1 MIYLITGTPG
11 TGKTSFAVSMILN
24 NTDGLF
30 YTDQDGQK
38 IPRPLYFC
46 HIDGL
51 DEKRF
56 KAHRLTEEELQS
68 APLKEIVPQGA
79 VIIVDEADYTYP
91 VRSSGKAVP
100 PYIQTLKELRH
111 EGFTLI
117 LMTQHPSM
125 IDIYV
130 RQLVGKHFH
139 LERKAVGSKCYEF
152 YKCVTELNNPASVSG
167 VTARWY
173 KPDPKTFK
181 YYKSASKHIKF
192 TKKTP
197 LVVWVLLGLIL
208 FIAIKGYGVFT
219 KHSGKSEIQA
229 AQNQP
234 KLLEQQSSVKQQG
247 HFSNFGTANS
257 QNVVLTV
264 ETLTPTLENHEES
277 APIYDGVRKVVDFP
291 QIKGCVLMER
301 AERTYSC
308 TCYTQQGSVSP
319 VTISYCQAYL
329 QRRPFNPY
337 QLPNNPVMGD
347 NRQQVTF
354 NQTANP

>member
-11 TGKTSFAVSMILN
+11 TGKTSFAVSMLLN

-30 YTDQDGQK
+30 YTEQDGQK

-51 DEKRF
+51 NEKKF

-68 APLKEIVPQGA
+68 APLKEIVPQGS

-130 RQLVGKHFH
+130 RQLVGKHYH

-152 YKCVTELNNPASVSG
+152 YKCVTELNNPASISG
-167 VTARWY
+167 VTSRFY

-192 TKKTP
+192 NKKIP
-197 LVVWVLLGLIL
+197 VAVWALLGLFL
-208 FIAIKGYGVFT
+208 FIAIKGYSFYADRINT
-219 KHSGKSEIQA
+219 AKEQSLNIQSELSSQSA
-229 AQNQP
+229 NT
-234 KLLEQQSSVKQQG
+234 QQMP
-247 HFSNFGTANS
+247 FNRDNS
-257 QNVVLTV
+257 HIVVVT
-264 ETLTPTLENHEES
+264 EKTLTPTLENHEET
-277 APIYDGVRKVVDFP
+277 APIYDSVRKVADFP
-291 QIKGCVLMER
+291 QIKGCILTER
-301 AERTYSC
+301 RKNEYSC
-308 TCYTQQGSVSP
+308 NCYTQQGSVSP
-319 VTISYCQAYL
+319 VSVKYCYAYL
-329 QRRPFNPY
+329 QKRPFNPY
-337 QLPNNPVMGD
+337 KVPDD
-347 NRQQVTF
+347 NRYSMGTNENRLNHHQS
-354 NQTANP
+354 ANR

>member
-30 YTDQDGQK
+30 YTEQDGQK

-51 DEKRF
+51 DEKKF

-68 APLKEIVPQGA
+68 APLKEIVPQGS

-130 RQLVGKHFH
+130 RQLVGKHYH

-152 YKCVTELNNPASVSG
+152 YKCVTELNNPASISG
-167 VTARWY
+167 VTSRFY

-192 TKKTP
+192 NKKIP
-197 LVVWVLLGLIL
+197 MVVWILLGLLL
-208 FIAIKGYGVFT
+208 FVAIKGFGFYSKRMKELKNEVAV
-219 KHSGKSEIQA
+219 IQPELS
-229 AQNQP
+229 AQSTNQY
-234 KLLEQQSSVKQQG
+234 KG
-247 HFSNFGTANS
+247 GTFGGGDNHILIVT
-257 QNVVLTV
+257 Q
-264 ETLTPTLENHEES
+264 ETLTPTLENHEET
-277 APIYDGVRKVVDFP
+277 APIYDSVRKVVDFP
-291 QIKGCVLMER
+291 QIKGCIMT
-301 AERTYSC
+301 ERTKNTFSC
-308 TCYTQQGSVSP
+308 RCYTQQGSVSP
-319 VTISYCQAYL
+319 VSVSYCHSYIQN
-329 QRRPFNPY
+329 RPFNPY
-337 QLPNNPVMGD
+337 RLPENYNAMASSE
-347 NRQQVTF
+347 NRLSHYQSATQ
-354 NQTANP
+354 